1 MSRAKSDPDAPA
13 GAFETSGLLRA
24 EGSSQRRLAF
34 VVDMMR
40 EISRQTDP
48 QKLVETYGRRVRE
61 ILPWHRFISLSRRG
75 LPARKYR
82 VTRTSMW
89 DRKDAPNP
97 WKQPDRLPVL
107 EGGLLGEL
115 IYGDEPVII
124 DDLRVAD
131 GDPGAE
137 YLAGMRSVV
146 AIPLYDQGVAL
157 NMVVQLHKDPAAFPA
172 EQLAEEVWTS
182 NLFGRATHNLVLRDQ
197 VKQAYDA

>member
-1 MSRAKSDPDAPA
+1 MDRERHTRALEHMARHMNQAQSDTPA
-13 GAFETSGLLRA
+13 GAFETGGLLRA
-24 EGSSQRRLAF
+24 GGGSSQRRLAF

-75 LPARKYR
+75 LPAPKYR
-82 VTRTSMW
+82 ITRSSMW

-131 GDPGAE
+131 GDPGSE

-146 AIPLYDQGVAL
+146 AIPLYDQGVA
-157 NMVVQLHKDPAAFPA
+157 
-172 EQLAEEVWTS
+172 
-182 NLFGRATHNLVLRDQ
+182 
-197 VKQAYDA
+197 